1 MLEEIVAPLLAWY
14 GENKR
19 TLPWR
24 EDRNPYHIWLS
35 EVMLQQTRV
44 EAVKGY
50 YERFLDRLPEVG
62 DLAAVP
68 EDELMKLWQGLGYY
82 SRARNLKRAA
92 AMIMDDYGG
101 VFPEEYEEILRL
113 PGIGA
118 YTAGAVASMAFGKA
132 VPAVDGNVYRV
143 YTRLVRESGDITRG
157 RVQKAIRE
165 EIGKIMPPEAPGE
178 FNQAWMDLGAGVCIP
193 VGDPLCGK
201 CPLAE
206 QCEARRA
213 GDAILYPNKPK
224 KKPRKREEKTVFILE
239 YQGKYVLQK
248 RPEQGLLAGL
258 WEFPTQEGH
267 LSLEEAGMLLREWG
281 TWGEEVELL
290 GSGKHIFTHI
300 EWHMLGYLVHLKQLP
315 WKETEN
321 LVLASREEIRRD
333 FSIPSA
339 YGVYL
344 EQLMS

>member
-193 VGDPLCGK
+193 VGDPLCEK

-281 TWGEEVELL
+281 AWGEEVELL

-300 EWHMLGYLVHLKQLP
+300 EWHMLGYLVHLRQLP